1 MATPRPSALPLPL
14 PLLPVPHSQT
24 SSSQTPD
31 QDHTPP
37 GPSPTGHSHG
47 LGHVHNGSPSLQAQT
62 KYKMDNPEPHRPDTP
77 EKNGRSSFSSI
88 RENDSDLAQTF
99 TSSKVSS
106 YAQKANDA
114 VVFDS
119 SSNSPSPL
127 ASPSLDMGE
136 VQFLPP
142 VTHPNSRLHGGWYPA
157 NSFKGWKQIDVKGKT
172 ASRSFSDLQA
182 LRMSWSTPPA
192 SPKVK
197 DKHVGGRA
205 PMERLP
211 LEILGSI
218 IELLVLDIPPP
229 YGTARRNV
237 DLMALLMTS
246 RTLHAATLNTLY
258 KHITI
263 PHSRIFRKFLSNITM
278 YPALGTIVRRMDF
291 SHFNNATL
299 FESASERKTTRNLT
313 AETLVQ
319 SLELT
324 PHLQEFLAME
334 HIDDDLDAD
343 VLRKLFFGMPRLQ
356 ALDFAGCTSPAFKNS
371 FTSLVAMDWPDML
384 SVTRLSFHKC
394 LTLPSTLFEKILPRL
409 TNITHLDLAQTKI
422 SDRAL
427 QSIPVTAKITH
438 LNIAKCTLLTAPAVI
453 DFLANHPA
461 VKNLVYL
468 SVATD
473 ARSHQLLDVEDVT
486 QLIPVLPKTLRSLSL
501 KGSRMD
507 DIHIDLLR
515 PLTKYLEEL
524 AVGRNMDVNA
534 AGKLLE
540 PADPEKEEEPHTLR
554 YLDLSDLWGSELD
567 LVDLFSTRNS
577 LLRPSSAPLEVVEVS
592 EQSFKSLSRNRV
604 LERIGWSLQEIGSRC
619 WMVRLQD
626 HRKDSDRGYRWWKM
640 GADNWGM
647 RKIPVARAE
656 VGGMY
661 GSFMFGRKL

>member
-1 MATPRPSALPLPL
+1 MTTPRPL
-14 PLLPVPHSQT
+14 HSHT
-24 SSSQTPD
+24 SSQAPD

-37 GPSPTGHSHG
+37 GPSPTGHSQGHG
-47 LGHVHNGSPSLQAQT
+47 HT
-62 KYKMDNPEPHRPDTP
+62 KYKMDSPEPHRPATP

-106 YAQKANDA
+106 YLQKSTESAIY
-114 VVFDS
+114 DS
-119 SSNSPSPL
+119 SSPSPSPF
-127 ASPSLDMGE
+127 ASPSQDMGE

-157 NSFKGWKQIDVKGKT
+157 TSFKGWKQINVKGKT

-182 LRMSWSTPPA
+182 LHMAWSTPPA
-192 SPKVK
+192 APKSK
-197 DKHVGGRA
+197 DKYIGGRA

-211 LEILGSI
+211 LELLGSI

-237 DLMALLMTS
+237 DLMALLLTS

-263 PHSRIFRKFLSNITM
+263 PHSRIFRKFLSNITTHH
-278 YPALGTIVRRMDF
+278 ALGTIVRRMDF

-299 FESASERKTTRNLT
+299 FESASERKGTRNLT

-319 SLELT
+319 CLDLT

-334 HIDDDLDAD
+334 HIDDDLGPE
-343 VLRKLFFGMPRLQ
+343 VLKKLFFGMPRLQ
-356 ALDFAGCTSPAFKNS
+356 ALDFAGCTSPEFKNS

-384 SVTRLSFHKC
+384 SLTRLSFHKC
-394 LTLPSTLFEKILPRL
+394 LTLPSALFEKILPRL
-409 TNITHLDLAQTKI
+409 ANVTHLDLAQTKI
-422 SDRAL
+422 TDRAL

-438 LNIAKCTLLTAPAVI
+438 LNLAKCPLLTAPNVI
-453 DFLANHPA
+453 KFLGTHPA

-473 ARSHQLLDVEDVT
+473 ARSHQLFDVDDVT
-486 QLIPVLPKTLRSLSL
+486 QLIPVLPKSLKSLSL

-507 DIHIDLLR
+507 DAHIDLLR

-534 AGKLLE
+534 AAKLLE

-567 LVDLFSTRNS
+567 LVDLFSSRNS
-577 LLRPSSAPLEVVEVS
+577 LLRPSSVPLEVVEVS
-592 EQSFKSLSRNRV
+592 EQSFKSLSRNRT

-626 HRKDSDRGYRWWKM
+626 HRKDTDRGYRWWKM

>member
-1 MATPRPSALPLPL
+1 MDAPR
-14 PLLPVPHSQT
+14 LLHSQT
-24 SSSQTPD
+24 SS

-37 GPSPTGHSHG
+37 GPPPTGHNH
-47 LGHVHNGSPSLQAQT
+47 PQT
-62 KYKMDNPEPHRPDTP
+62 KYKMDSPEPHRPDTP

-106 YAQKANDA
+106 YAQKSVDP
-114 VVFDS
+114 VFDDS
-119 SSNSPSPL
+119 SASPSPL

-142 VTHPNSRLHGGWYPA
+142 VTLPNSKLHGGWYPA
-157 NSFKGWKQIDVKGKT
+157 SSFKGWKQINVKGKT
-172 ASRSFSDLQA
+172 ASKSFSDLQA
-182 LRMSWSTPPA
+182 LHMSWSTPPA
-192 SPKVK
+192 SPKGK
-197 DKHVGGRA
+197 NKHANGRA

-211 LEILGSI
+211 LEVLGSI

-237 DLMALLMTS
+237 DLMSLLLTS
-246 RTLHAATLNTLY
+246 RTIHAATLNTLY

-278 YPALGTIVRRMDF
+278 HPALGTIVRRIDF

-299 FESASERKTTRNLT
+299 FESASERKGTRNLT
-313 AETLVQ
+313 AETL
-319 SLELT
+319 LECLRLT

-334 HIDDDLDAD
+334 HIDDDLGPE
-343 VLRKLFFGMPRLQ
+343 VLQKLFFDMPRLQ

-371 FTSLVAMDWPDML
+371 FSSLVSMDWPDLL
-384 SVTRLSFHKC
+384 SITRLSFHKC
-394 LTLPSTLFEKILPRL
+394 LTLPSTLFEYIMPRL
-409 TNITHLDLAQTKI
+409 TNVTHLDLAQTKI
-422 SDRAL
+422 TDRAL
-427 QSIPVTAKITH
+427 HAIPKTAKITH
-438 LNIAKCTLLTAPAVI
+438 LNLAKCTLLTAPNVI
-453 DFLANHPA
+453 NFFATHPA
-461 VKNLVYL
+461 VQNLVYL

-473 ARSHQLLDVEDVT
+473 ARSHQLFDVEDVT
-486 QLIPVLPKTLRSLSL
+486 QLIPVLPKSLKSLSL

-507 DIHIDLLR
+507 DAHIDQLR

-534 AGKLLE
+534 VAKLLE
-540 PADPEKEEEPHTLR
+540 PADEKKPEEPHTLR

-567 LVDLFSTRNS
+567 LVDLFSSRNS
-577 LLRPSSAPLEVVEVS
+577 LLRATSAPLEVIEVS
-592 EQSFKSLSRNRV
+592 EQSFKSLSRNRT

-619 WMVRLQD
+619 WIVRLQD
-626 HRKDSDRGYRWWKM
+626 HRNDSDRGYRWWKM

>member
-1 MATPRPSALPLPL
+1 MAAPRHL
-14 PLLPVPHSQT
+14 HSQT
-24 SSSQTPD
+24 SS

-37 GPSPTGHSHG
+37 GPTPTGH
-47 LGHVHNGSPSLQAQT
+47 GHDRSQT
-62 KYKMDNPEPHRPDTP
+62 KYKMDSPEPHRPATP
-77 EKNGRSSFSSI
+77 EKDGRSSFSSI

-106 YAQKANDA
+106 YAQKSIEAA
-114 VVFDS
+114 VFDS
-119 SSNSPSPL
+119 SSPSPSPSPI

-157 NSFKGWKQIDVKGKT
+157 TSFKGWKQINVKGKT

-182 LRMSWSTPPA
+182 LHMAWSTPPA
-192 SPKVK
+192 APKSK
-197 DKHVGGRA
+197 DKYIGGRA

-211 LEILGSI
+211 LELLGAI

-237 DLMALLMTS
+237 DLMSLLLTS

-263 PHSRIFRKFLSNITM
+263 PHSRIFRKFLSNVTM
-278 YPALGTIVRRMDF
+278 HPALGTIVRRMDF

-299 FESASERKTTRNLT
+299 FESASERKGTRNLT

-319 SLELT
+319 CLELT

-334 HIDDDLDAD
+334 HIDDDLGPD
-343 VLRKLFFGMPRLQ
+343 VLQKLFFGLPRLQ
-356 ALDFAGCTSPAFKNS
+356 ALDFAGCTSPAFKSS
-371 FTSLVAMDWPDML
+371 FSSLVDMNWPDML

-394 LTLPSTLFEKILPRL
+394 LTLPSTLFDKILPRL
-409 TNITHLDLAQTKI
+409 ANVTHLDLAQTKVT
-422 SDRAL
+422 DRAL
-427 QSIPVTAKITH
+427 QAIPTTAKITH
-438 LNIAKCTLLTAPAVI
+438 LNIAKCPLLTAPNVI
-453 DFLANHPA
+453 NFLATHPA
-461 VKNLVYL
+461 VRNLVYL

-473 ARSHQLLDVEDVT
+473 ARSHQLFDVDDVT
-486 QLIPVLPKTLRSLSL
+486 QLIPVLPTTLRSLSL

-507 DIHIDLLR
+507 EAHIQLLR

-534 AGKLLE
+534 AAKLLE

-567 LVDLFSTRNS
+567 IVDLFSTRNS
-577 LLRPSSAPLEVVEVS
+577 LLRPSSVPLEVVEVS
-592 EQSFKSLSRNRV
+592 EQSFKSLSRNRT
-604 LERIGWSLQEIGSRC
+604 LERIGWSLKEIGSRC

-626 HRKDSDRGYRWWKM
+626 HRKDIDRGYRWWKM

>member
-1 MATPRPSALPLPL
+1 MATATAAPRPFL
-14 PLLPVPHSQT
+14 SQT
-24 SSSQTPD
+24 SSQTQTQD

-37 GPSPTGHSHG
+37 GPPPTGHGQNQSH
-47 LGHVHNGSPSLQAQT
+47 QT
-62 KYKMDNPEPHRPDTP
+62 IYKMDSPEPHRPATP

-106 YAQKANDA
+106 YAQKANEAA
-114 VVFDS
+114 VSDS
-119 SSNSPSPL
+119 SASPSPL

-142 VTHPNSRLHGGWYPA
+142 VTHPNSRLHGGWFPA
-157 NSFKGWKQIDVKGKT
+157 TSFKGWKQINVKGKT

-182 LRMSWSTPPA
+182 LHMAWSTPPA
-192 SPKVK
+192 APKSR
-197 DKHVGGRA
+197 DRHHGGRA

-211 LEILGSI
+211 IELLGSI

-237 DLMALLMTS
+237 DLMALLLTS

-263 PHSRIFRKFLSNITM
+263 PHSRIFRKFLSNVTI
-278 YPALGTIVRRMDF
+278 YPSLGTIVRRMDF

-299 FESASERKTTRNLT
+299 FESASERKGTRNLT
-313 AETLVQ
+313 SETLVQ

-334 HIDDDLDAD
+334 HIDDDLGPE
-343 VLRKLFFGMPRLQ
+343 VLQKLFFGLPRLR
-356 ALDFAGCTSPAFKNS
+356 ALDFAGCTSPAFKTA
-371 FTSLVAMDWPDML
+371 FTSLVDMQWPEL
-384 SVTRLSFHKC
+384 LTVTRLSFHKC
-394 LTLPSTLFEKILPRL
+394 LTLPSSLFEKILPRL
-409 TNITHLDLAQTKI
+409 VNVTHLDLAQTKI
-422 SDRAL
+422 TDRAL

-438 LNIAKCTLLTAPAVI
+438 LNIAKCTLLTAHSVI
-453 DFLANHPA
+453 EFLASHPA
-461 VKNLVYL
+461 VKDLVYL

-473 ARSHQLLDVEDVT
+473 ARSHQLFDVEDIG
-486 QLIPVLPKTLRSLSL
+486 QLIPVLPKTLKSLSL

-507 DIHIDLLR
+507 DAHIGLLR
-515 PLTKYLEEL
+515 PLTKHLEEL

-534 AGKLLE
+534 AAKLLE
-540 PADPEKEEEPHTLR
+540 PADPEQEEEPHTIR

-567 LVDLFSTRNS
+567 LVELLSGRNT
-577 LLRPSSAPLEVVEVS
+577 LLKPSSAPLEVVEVS
-592 EQSFKSLSRNRV
+592 EQSFKSLSRNKT
-604 LERIGWSLQEIGSRC
+604 LERIGWSLKEIGSRC

-626 HRKDSDRGYRWWKM
+626 HRSDSDRGYRWWKM